1 MIEGILIPWVLVIIG
16 AIAIAIFIGQCV
28 DEE

>member
-1 MIEGILIPWVLVIIG
+1 MMEGILIPWVLVIIG
-16 AIAIAIFIGQCV
+16 AIAIAIFIGKCV